1 MFDRTAF
8 AEIVTRAV
16 QGGIAGILGG
26 VVFGVWLA
34 DQGAFSV
41 IASMA
46 GASSPL
52 LGILL
57 HLSISAAI
65 GASFGLFFARL
76 AEGVAPSLL
85 WGTVNGFL
93 WWFLGP
99 LTLMPIAMG
108 IGPQWTASAIAGS
121 VGSLFWHLVFGGVM
135 GIAYAAIA
143 QEGLLALGS
152 TIDTEAGQAAPRP
165 AHAEP
170 FFHQFWGVIS

>member
-26 VVFGVWLA
+26 VVFGVWMA
-34 DQGAFSV
+34 DQGTFRL

-76 AEGVAPSLL
+76 AEGAAPSLL

-108 IGPQWTASAIAGS
+108 IGPQWTASAIAGT

-143 QEGLLALGS
+143 QEGPTGLGV
-152 TIDTEAGQAAPRP
+152 D
-165 AHAEP
+165 H
-170 FFHQFWGVIS
+170 